1 MAEQSFPMIEKPM
14 TDDQWKSVTL
24 GIGDGILDGGG
35 NPYKIT
41 LSNQTDQA
49 TIGLDSK
56 TGYNHA
62 ILKGFYHKMDQE
74 IALAAPAV
82 TAKTTYTVALQY
94 DPTRQDMPV
103 KLGIFKG
110 NLDRSSGKEYLVLW
124 AIVRSPNQLLSDAT
138 LTEIR
143 AHVTPV
149 MQVNRFQDLPE
160 PATVLYGS
168 EVHCRWENTVW
179 RAEGSRWRPMSEV
192 IRSALGMGG
201 WDLALSTKGIA
212 VRPVEGGIMCRVS
225 GAIRRTAETY
235 TVTGWSVCGTMIPSN
250 LRPDAGIFTVGLTGD
265 DPTLVTLN
273 PSGQIALRPAGTKN
287 GQKVSKGDNVSFAFE
302 WFIATGPGDTW

>member
-1 MAEQSFPMIEKPM
+1 MAEQSFPVIEKPM

-35 NPYKIT
+35 NPYKLT

-62 ILKGFYHKMDQE
+62 ILKGFYHKMDE
-74 IALAAPAV
+74 AIALAIPAV
-82 TAKTTYTVALQY
+82 STKTTYTVALQY
-94 DPTRQDMPV
+94 DPTRQDTPV
-103 KLGIFKG
+103 KLGVFKG
-110 NLDRSSGKEYLVLW
+110 TLDRSSGKEYLPLW
-124 AIVRSPNQLLSDAT
+124 TLTRSPNQLLSDAT

-149 MQVNRFQDLPE
+149 MQVNRYQDLPD
-160 PATVLYGS
+160 PASVLYGS

-192 IRSALGMGG
+192 IRDPWSMGG
-201 WDLALSTKGIA
+201 WDLTLSTKGIA
-212 VRPVEGGIMCRVS
+212 VRPVEGGIMCRVA

-235 TVTGWSVCGTMIPSN
+235 TVSGWSVAGTMIPQA
-250 LRPDAGIFTVGLTGD
+250 LRPAKEMFVVGLVGD
-265 DPTLVTLN
+265 DPIQVTLN
-273 PSGQIALRPAGTKN
+273 SYGQIALRPAGSKT
-287 GQKVSKGDNVSFAFE
+287 GQKVSNGDNVSFSFE
-302 WFIATGPGDTW
+302 WFIATGPGTIW